1 MNDGDGKDYA
11 ETCAVS
17 SVNVSQ
23 RGLLL
28 LLLPLPLLEIFTFFL
43 ASND

>member
-28 LLLPLPLLEIFTFFL
+28 LLLQPLPSFFL